1 MAQTRAARRL
11 LTALLAVTVALLVAD
26 VAGSPVGAAVRT
38 GAAAVVGPVQR
49 ALSAAPPDELAR
61 LERENVRLEAMLAA
75 GRDELARLEATDAL
89 AGSGSVEGRTVVTA
103 RVVGTGLSA
112 IGGRSVTLD
121 AGARD
126 GVTVDSTVVAA
137 PGLVG
142 RVVSVG
148 PWTCDV
154 QVLGSTGAVVG
165 VRVGTVGRLAT
176 VGPPTASE
184 PVARPRGSLT
194 LTFVEPGNPA
204 VGDLVRTL
212 GSVGERP
219 YAAGLMVGMVSSVDP
234 DRDAAAGQVTRTAT
248 VRPAVDVD
256 SLDVVAVLVPQ
267 ARTAPRRPVV
277 SR

>member
-1 MAQTRAARRL
+1 MT
-11 LTALLAVTVALLVAD
+11 D
-26 VAGSPVGAAVRT
+26 AVRT
-38 GAAAVVGPVQR
+38 GAAAVIGPVQR
-49 ALSAAPPDELAR
+49 VLASAPPDELGR
-61 LERENVRLEAMLAA
+61 LERRNVRLEATLATRA
-75 GRDELARLEATDAL
+75 GELARLKKTDAL
-89 AGSGSVEGRTVVTA
+89 LGSSEVAGRTLVTA

-112 IGGRSVTLD
+112 VGGRSVTLD

-126 GVTVDSTVVAA
+126 GITVDSTVVAA

-165 VRVGTVGRLAT
+165 VRVGVAGRLAT

-184 PVARPRGSLT
+184 SVARPRGSLT

-204 VGDLVRTL
+204 LGDRVRTL
-212 GSVGERP
+212 GSVSERP
-219 YAAGLMVGMVSSVDP
+219 YAAGLLVGTVTSLDP

-248 VRPAVDVD
+248 VLPAVEIDT
-256 SLDVVAVLVPQ
+256 LDVVAVLVPQ
-267 ARTAPRRPVV
+267 VRTTPRPAV